1 MRQAARGSAPG
12 LFPLALLPVVWLA
25 LYGTRRQLFVLLLLV
40 AAGGVGLAVGHWRRA
55 NPDTVE
61 YLEQLDRA
69 PAPPV
74 ASAPQ
79 PPVRARDARSA
90 ADREP
95 RPARR
100 SRMPHGVPAAPPA
113 DTPTESSS
121 DDDLDAD
128 RATETDSSSW

>member
-1 MRQAARGSAPG
+1 M
-12 LFPLALLPVVWLA
+12 V
-25 LYGTRRQLFVLLLLV
+25 LYTRRQLFVLLLLV
-40 AAGGVGLAVGHWRRA
+40 AAGGGGLAVGHWRRA

-69 PAPPV
+69 PAPPPV

-79 PPVRARDARSA
+79 PSVRARDARSA

-95 RPARR
+95 RRARR
-100 SRMPHGVPAAPPA
+100 SRMPHGVPPAPPA

-121 DDDLDAD
+121 NDDLDAD